1 MEIISRKEN
10 PLLNRVELQFRWE
23 HTSGATP
30 SLSEMVAAA
39 AKAEPGSKKELT
51 FVKDVNTRFGRPQT
65 TGLALIYADSESATL
80 EPDYV
85 HSRHES
91 LHGSKKTEKVEVPSK
106 ESVEET
112 SEDDSEGGDE

>member
-39 AKAEPGSKKELT
+39 AKAEPGSKKELI

-91 LHGSKKTEKVEVPSK
+91 LHGTKKIEKVEVPSK
-106 ESVEET
+106 ESVET
-112 SEDDSEGGDE
+112 SEEDSEGGDE